1 LNPFPIIAA
10 ALLFIL
16 GLASGYTWEHRAKVA
31 EVSALKSDISKREAA
46 AAEETRRRIETA
58 SHAADQALA
67 ERDARLTDLET
78 TNRRLRNDIKTATT
92 GRTCLSADARGLL
105 QQSPAFGVKLPAS
118 SGSAATAT
126 AAAPTNT
133 NDSTDTDVAT
143 WIVDAADLYEQ
154 CRARIDA
161 LREWDIH
168 NQGDSKWQNQN

>member
-1 LNPFPIIAA
+1 LNPFSTIAT
-10 ALLFIL
+10 ALLFALGFFSL

-31 EVSALKSDISKREAA
+31 EVSALKADIAKRETA

-67 ERDARLTDLET
+67 ERETRLADLET

-105 QQSPAFGVKLPAS
+105 QQSPAFGVKLPSS
-118 SGSAATAT
+118 SGGVAPAHAAATT
-126 AAAPTNT
+126 DT

-161 LREWDIH
+161 LIEWDNSTKH
-168 NQGDSKWQNQN
+168 

>member
-10 ALLFIL
+10 ALLFAL

-31 EVSALKSDISKREAA
+31 EVSALKAGISKRETA

-118 SGSAATAT
+118 SGSAATAH